1 MSKSEENWQTNYEAL
16 KAYIDEHHHL
26 PDKHKETDRN
36 KLSWWKYQMKKKKTG
51 TLTDEQEYMLQKLV
65 GSRSMTCKN
74 HVKLSYEMIFSW
86 WYERKCVI
94 LQSHKSLE

>member
-36 KLSWWKYQMKKKKTG
+36 KLSWWKYQMKKKNTG
-51 TLTDEQEYMLQKLV
+51 
-65 GSRSMTCKN
+65 
-74 HVKLSYEMIFSW
+74 
-86 WYERKCVI
+86 I
-94 LQSHKSLE
+94 LE